1 MDRTYWKPPSRPPA
15 LPPLGPPHY
24 RGPAGIVDAA
34 TVALVARLDAIRQAM
49 KAKEQGDA

>member
-1 MDRTYWKPPSRPPA
+1 MSKPTKKEQPQQPA

-24 RGPAGIVDAA
+24 RGPAGIVDNA
-34 TVALVARLDAIRQAM
+34 TCALVARLEAIRQAM